1 MHLNYEKKFKKLV
14 FNLLILCIYYLFSV
28 NIHSITDLPEPLK
41 NKKPVDTKE
50 INKKKEGSYFTGLG
64 VPASNPDLGLLGVF
78 FLSYYINGY
87 PDNPYYYYT
96 PYLHQ
101 ISAVT
106 IHSTKGLHLY
116 GIVWKAPYFM
126 ETSNKIYMNLNYS
139 KNITAQYFGIGEKTL
154 GKLKAPSGETY
165 NTYNTYFSD
174 IKNIEN
180 GYTNSYYNNYIDE
193 RIDYDLAVYRDL
205 KNSNFKI
212 SYGTL
217 ISKFW
222 IYDYTGLKVPAYY
235 NGDENNIKDAINNK
249 TLLREDYENGLI
261 KGYSGG
267 WDNSIKIG
275 IAYDTRDLEPNPRRG
290 QYHDINL
297 KISNPAWGSDFQ
309 YYEITSAVRFY
320 YSPIPEMMDL
330 ILAFRGVYSFKQGN
344 IPFFTM
350 DRITFSGRSIEGLGG
365 SNTLRGYLEPRFIA
379 PVMNFYNLELRYI
392 FHHFHAWNQYFELM
406 LVPFFDVGRVFDKIE
421 NTNLNHYKYSYGAG
435 FRIGWNQSTIIAMN
449 LGFCEEGTGFYVNAD
464 HIF

>member
-1 MHLNYEKKFKKLV
+1 MINLNHNK
-14 FNLLILCIYYLFSV
+14 LLIFLALFLFFWISE
-28 NIHSITDLPEPLK
+28 ILSITDLPEPLK
-41 NKKPVDTKE
+41 NKKPVDLKE
-50 INKKKEGSYFTGLG
+50 IEKKKEGSYFTGLG

-116 GIVWKAPYFM
+116 GVVWKAPYFM
-126 ETSNKIYMNLNYS
+126 QTSNKIYMNLNYS
-139 KNITAQYFGIGEKTL
+139 KNITAQYFGIGEKTMNN
-154 GKLKAPSGETY
+154 LKAPSGKTFSTY
-165 NTYNTYFSD
+165 KEYFTE
-174 IKNIEN
+174 IKDIEN
-180 GYTNSYYNNYIDE
+180 GYTDSYYNNYIDE
-193 RIDYDLAVYRDL
+193 RVDYDVAVYRDI
-205 KNSNFKI
+205 KNSGFKI
-212 SYGTL
+212 SYGVL

-222 IYDYTGLKVPAYY
+222 IYDYTDMKVPAY
-235 NGDENNIKDAINNK
+235 NNANEDDIKDAINNK
-249 TLLREDYENGLI
+249 TLLREEYEMGLI
-261 KGYSGG
+261 NGYKGG
-267 WDNSIKIG
+267 WDNSLKIG

-297 KISNPAWGSDFQ
+297 KLSNPAWGSDFN
-309 YYEITSAVRFY
+309 YYELTSAVRFY
-320 YSPIPEMMDL
+320 YSPIPQIADF
-330 ILAFRGVYSFKQGN
+330 IVAIRGVYSVKSGN

-365 SNTLRGYLEPRFIA
+365 TNTLRGYLEPRFVA
-379 PVMNFYNLELRYI
+379 PVMNFYNFEMRYI

-406 LVPFFDVGRVFDKIE
+406 LVPFFDIGRVFNDVN
-421 NTNLNHYKYSYGAG
+421 NTTLKNYKYSYGAG

-449 LGFCEEGTGFYVNAD
+449 LGFCDEGTGFYVNAD